1 MVLVGEREVRAL
13 SFFSSRPPSA
23 GSSSTRCTLI
33 LTQTLCSFTSVE
45 QNGLLVVR
53 PSRRPSA
60 PRAQLLTLFSQY
72 YLPRFHAT
80 DKTKVTAFPEG
91 FRMLVGREALRQGY
105 LVDPSRSYAGGRPPK
120 DVRRRNR
127 GR

>member
-1 MVLVGEREVRAL
+1 VVLVGEREVRAL

-91 FRMLVGREALRQGY
+91 FRMLVGNPYVRA
-105 LVDPSRSYAGGRPPK
+105 PSRF
-120 DVRRRNR
+120 VRLARTDPANR
-127 GR
+127 A